1 MDLPMF
7 CDSLS
12 AMGPPCGPFHLKK
25 CRTHCNPLLCSSH
38 HPHPLPYINAC
49 SVDKNY
55 LKWREIWLAMHSR
68 EDSLID
74 LE

>member
-1 MDLPMF
+1 MF

-12 AMGPPCGPFHLKK
+12 VMEPLVGHFTLNNAELS
-25 CRTHCNPLLCSSH
+25 CNP
-38 HPHPLPYINAC
+38 PLHGSPPPPLHPYISAC
-49 SVDKNY
+49 DADKNY
-55 LKWREIWLAMHSR
+55 LKWREIQLAMQCR